1 MPNNPSPNGDHGIY
15 LRRYQFVLV
24 VTKSKKEK
32 IDLHNFIRFEKFAK
46 FDSNF
51 FEKGTCSVSCSQ
63 SETDT
68 SDSHSQH
75 PNRSQ

>member
-32 IDLHNFIRFEKFAK
+32 IDLHNLNWLHLGR
-46 FDSNF
+46 
-51 FEKGTCSVSCSQ
+51 Q
-63 SETDT
+63 ETT
-68 SDSHSQH
+68 KSYNGWQE
-75 PNRSQ
+75 